1 MKVIFL
7 KNVPGTAKK
16 GDIKEVSDGYA
27 RNFLFRQ
34 KLAEPATDGAVN
46 QLKAQEAKVQKEME
60 QELKQYQHDAAK
72 LDGQELTVFE
82 KTTPDGKLYAAVNAT
97 RLSEVIKK
105 QIGLTIDPKHVRIP
119 KPIKSTGNHKVVVT
133 FPHGLEAELS
143 VSVSES

>member
-7 KNVPGTAKK
+7 QNVPGTAKK

-34 KLAEPATDGAVN
+34 KLAEQATDAAVH

-60 QELKQYQHDAAK
+60 RELKQYQHDATR
-72 LDGQELTVFE
+72 LDGQELSIIE
-82 KTTPDGKLYAAVNAT
+82 KTTADGKLYAAINAVKIAET
-97 RLSEVIKK
+97 INK
-105 QIGLTIDPKHVRIP
+105 QIGLAVDSKHIKIP
-119 KPIKSTGNHKVVVT
+119 KPIKSTGNHKIVVT

-143 VSVSES
+143 VTVSES